1 MAVSRPFHG
10 LWLMFWLLFVASS
23 GLAKNASSQ
32 SQSTGPASLG
42 SPSRD
47 VQAVSLMQGTLKALG
62 GAVPSDSVATGTV
75 TIVAGT
81 KTDNGTISILTRGT
95 DQTSEQIQLSDGTQN
110 SVIYSHGQANEVVS
124 GAVQPAPLELASSSQ
139 SSDYPLPL
147 LVAAFNNPDFSFQ
160 YVGQETLD
168 DGSPAQHIR
177 FWNTYASNQGLLP
190 LSEFTT
196 KDLWLN
202 ATTGLP
208 QKLTYLRREAG
219 GAVPRMALGIS
230 YSDWRNVG
238 GVMYPYHIQKSW
250 NGTPWTT
257 ISIQNVTF
265 QTGLT
270 DNDFPVSSPATTQT
284 QTTAQNGVQ
293 P

>member
-1 MAVSRPFHG
+1 MAASRPFSS
-10 LWLMFWLLFVASS
+10 LWMMVCLSFVASL
-23 GLAKNASSQ
+23 GLAKNTSSQ
-32 SQSTGPASLG
+32 SQSGGLTSPG

-47 VQAVSLMQGTLKALG
+47 TEAVALMQGALKALG
-62 GAVPSDSVATGTV
+62 GSVPADSVATGTV
-75 TIVAGT
+75 SIVAGT
-81 KTDNGTISILTRGT
+81 KTDSGTIRILTRGT
-95 DQTSEQIQLSDGTQN
+95 DQTSEQIQLEDGT
-110 SVIYSHGQANEVVS
+110 VDAVVYSKGQANEVVH
-124 GAVQPAPLELASSSQ
+124 GTVNPASLELASSNQ

-147 LVAAFNNPDFSFQ
+147 LAAAFNNPDCSFQ
-160 YVGQETLD
+160 YVGQETLE
-168 DGSPAQHIR
+168 DGSTAHHIR
-177 FWNTYASNQGLLP
+177 FWNTYASNQGMRP
-190 LSEFTT
+190 LSEFSI
-196 KDLWLN
+196 KDLWVS

-219 GAVPRMALGIS
+219 GSVPRMALGIS

-238 GVMYPYHIQKSW
+238 GVMYPFQIQKSW

-257 ISIQNVTF
+257 ITIQNVAF

-270 DNDFPVSSPATTQT
+270 DNDFPISSPAT